1 MKEIEICKN
10 ENIKGQFLNKMFKFS
25 IDYGIK
31 EVIKSI
37 IMPKLIEILL
47 NWFKNILN
55 EKLLPPLLDKF
66 DENFETIGTHLIILQ
81 KKYNIKT
88 YMDNVL
94 KNINR
99 FFNIICGINKLVIPY
114 IKKAIKNTKENGVD
128 TNKIITDFT
137 NDLVSKVEIKIIKPI
152 KEFINCVFGKN
163 DELEK
168 YKLYE
173 NVITVGYQKIR
184 KIGIE
189 NYEKAK
195 IYVNTKYDE
204 IKESYLNKRK
214 EICELPEQLE
224 KKFNEK
230 KDNIIKE
237 YEKIK
242 KDIIESTD
250 EKINQ
255 LQNLNLTTEF
265 RKYFSFFK
273 DIINKNLNDIKEKT
287 KTKIYE
293 LTNIIPD
300 FIDYIGNIIDEIL
313 NLDFGNFSEDKIN
326 ISEHIMNFIS
336 EVLSDNIKL
345 QYKNE
350 NDEIIDKNIKE
361 ELIKYLNENLNIEA
375 KKNHRYC

>member
-1 MKEIEICKN
+1 
-10 ENIKGQFLNKMFKFS
+10 
-25 IDYGIK
+25 
-31 EVIKSI
+31 
-37 IMPKLIEILL
+37 
-47 NWFKNILN
+47 
-55 EKLLPPLLDKF
+55 
-66 DENFETIGTHLIILQ
+66 
-81 KKYNIKT
+81 
-88 YMDNVL
+88 MDNFL
-94 KNINR
+94 KNINL
-99 FFNIICGINKLVIPY
+99 FFNIICGIQKFVIPY
-114 IKKAIKNTKENGVD
+114 IKKAIKNTKENGLD
-128 TNKIITDFT
+128 TNQIITDFM
-137 NDLVSKVEIKIIKPI
+137 NDLVSKVEIKIIEPI

-163 DELEK
+163 DKLEK

-173 NVITVGYQKIR
+173 NVITLGYQKIR

-189 NYEKAK
+189 NYEKGK
-195 IYVNTKYDE
+195 NYVSQKYDE

-224 KKFNEK
+224 KKFIEK
-230 KDNIIKE
+230 KENIIQE

-242 KDIIESTD
+242 QDIIESTD

-255 LQNLNLTTEF
+255 LQNLNLTTKF
-265 RKYFSFFK
+265 REYFSFFK

-300 FIDYIGNIIDEIL
+300 FIDYIDKIIDKIL
-313 NLDFGNFSEDKIN
+313 NLDFGTFSEDKIN

-345 QYKNE
+345 QYKND
-350 NDEIIDKNIKE
+350 NNEIIDKNIKE

-375 KKNHRYC
+375 KKNYRYC

>member
-1 MKEIEICKN
+1 M
-10 ENIKGQFLNKMFKFS
+10 
-25 IDYGIK
+25 
-31 EVIKSI
+31 
-37 IMPKLIEILL
+37 LL
-47 NWFKNILN
+47 LF
-55 EKLLPPLLDKF
+55 
-66 DENFETIGTHLIILQ
+66 
-81 KKYNIKT
+81 
-88 YMDNVL
+88 
-94 KNINR
+94 
-99 FFNIICGINKLVIPY
+99 
-114 IKKAIKNTKENGVD
+114 
-128 TNKIITDFT
+128 
-137 NDLVSKVEIKIIKPI
+137 
-152 KEFINCVFGKN
+152 
-163 DELEK
+163 
-168 YKLYE
+168 
-173 NVITVGYQKIR
+173 GYQKIR

-224 KKFNEK
+224 KKFIEK
-230 KDNIIKE
+230 KENIIQE

-265 RKYFSFFK
+265 REYFSFFK

-300 FIDYIGNIIDEIL
+300 FIDYIDKIIDEIL

-326 ISEHIMNFIS
+326 ISEHIMKS
-336 EVLSDNIKL
+336 
-345 QYKNE
+345 
-350 NDEIIDKNIKE
+350 II
-361 ELIKYLNENLNIEA
+361 
-375 KKNHRYC
+375 